1 MNEWELSELE
11 TIRQEVLTQLK
22 EKHGA
27 DRVQQVDDLGEATTL
42 RMMNGELV
50 AGVELWMYEVV
61 EDFRSMLM
69 THPRLA
75 FPELN

>member
-1 MNEWELSELE
+1 MNDQELE
-11 TIRQEVLTQLK
+11 QLEEIRQEVLAQLK
-22 EKHGA
+22 EKHGE
-27 DRVQQVDDLGEATTL
+27 DKVQQVDNLGEATTL

-61 EDFRSMLM
+61 QDFRSMLM